1 MSALLFIYLT
11 LSRPGDEKPERPTAG
26 AAGFGGN
33 YLGMYGLH
41 GSAAMVFGV
50 L

>member
-1 MSALLFIYLT
+1 MPSLFIYLT
-11 LSRPGDEKPERPTAG
+11 LSRLGNEKQERPTAE